1 MLETQAERLIE
12 RLKSACTY
20 HRFDEPRVHAEYI
33 RFLMRHDFERMDEA
47 IDLALEEESR
57 NVPAISLI
65 SKKYHEINERPRRK
79 ADVQNQEYCAVCDD
93 KGFVLMTKYIKNG
106 DEQLPYQYVLYCPF
120 CAVGRTHAYD
130 GRQGIKHKSPYYVPP
145 LTKYFDDEGIEAL
158 REANLAKRRK
168 ASENIVT
175 RIDFGDLAI
184 GRPMPN
190 VPEAE
195 LWDDFE
201 EVPF

>member
-93 KGFVLMTKYIKNG
+93 KGFILMTKYIKTVMNSFHTSTSCIALSV
-106 DEQLPYQYVLYCPF
+106 QLAGPMRSMGHS
-120 CAVGRTHAYD
+120 A
-130 GRQGIKHKSPYYVPP
+130 
-145 LTKYFDDEGIEAL
+145 
-158 REANLAKRRK
+158 RRK
-168 ASENIVT
+168 YRT
-175 RIDFGDLAI
+175 KCR
-184 GRPMPN
+184 R
-190 VPEAE
+190 
-195 LWDDFE
+195 
-201 EVPF
+201 

>member
-1 MLETQAERLIE
+1 
-12 RLKSACTY
+12 
-20 HRFDEPRVHAEYI
+20 
-33 RFLMRHDFERMDEA
+33 MDEA
-47 IDLALEEESR
+47 IDIALEEESR

-65 SKKYHEINERPRRK
+65 SKKYNEINNRPRRR

-120 CAVGRTHAYD
+120 CAVGRAHAFD
-130 GRQGIKHKSPYYVPP
+130 GSQCREKIPHKVPP

-158 REANLAKRRK
+158 REANLKRRK

-175 RIDFGDLAI
+175 RIDFEDMGI

-195 LWDDFE
+195 LWD
-201 EVPF
+201 EVGDLPF